1 MKLTHKLCGA
11 ALLAVAGVAVALPNN
26 TKATDGDP
34 RSAGADIE
42 FTSTENTASKPDPN
56 QSGSG
61 DGIPGNSSDLPWT
74 DAKGFG
80 VSAVTRLEFD
90 KHAIVQDGKDQ
101 PYQAKKWVSTDE
113 SGTKIENA
121 NFVSFEDLR
130 VIDDHSYKITAK
142 ITTPF
147 TNSKKAA
154 NGKDV
159 SYTLDGTTLKY
170 SNMILSS
177 TNGTPAEAYPTD
189 GLKEGA
195 TLSYDKVTKG
205 EPVVMLDN
213 TNQTESAQ
221 YEKGSGRYNLYFGQY
236 GSTEKDPEKSVLLT
250 IPTSKNVMQEGKYSG
265 VVEWTMASVPAT
277 TTPAPEEE

>member
-42 FTSTENTASKPDPN
+42 FTSTEITAEKPDPN
-56 QSGSG
+56 HSGSG
-61 DGIPGNSSDLPWT
+61 DGVPGNSSDLPWT

-80 VSAVTRLEFD
+80 VSAVTRLEFS

-113 SGTKIENA
+113 AGEAIENA

-142 ITTPF
+142 IAKPF
-147 TNSKKAA
+147 TNSRKAA

-159 SYTLDGTTLKY
+159 SYTLDGTTLAY
-170 SNMILSS
+170 SNMTLSS
-177 TNGTPAEAYPTD
+177 TNGAPAEAYPTT
-189 GLKEGA
+189 GLQEGA
-195 TLSYDKVTKG
+195 TLSYDKTTG
-205 EPVVMLDN
+205 GAPVVMLDN
-213 TNQTESAQ
+213 TNTASLDQ
-221 YEKGSGRYNLYFGQY
+221 YEKGAGKYNLYFGQY

-250 IPTSKNVMQEGKYSG
+250 IPTSKNIMQEGKYSG
-265 VVEWTMASVPAT
+265 VVEWTMASIP
-277 TTPAPEEE
+277 TTPKG